1 MKQHFLHEALF
12 CFSALL
18 NRTDAVADATT
29 YMRPLMTRT
38 YRARRWPGL
47 TGGMAVNDQE
57 RGANGLEERLAR
69 LSEFFIREVAAT
81 GPKG

>member
-1 MKQHFLHEALF
+1 
-12 CFSALL
+12 
-18 NRTDAVADATT
+18 
-29 YMRPLMTRT
+29 MTRT